1 MTMSDLVLGL
11 DLGPASIGW
20 ALIDEQNPRIVDAG
34 VRVFPEGVDRDTQ
47 GRELSKS
54 AQRRLA
60 RAMRRQIARRSRR
73 KRQLRKLLVESRL
86 LPEIALLPRDD
97 QRRTEWERDEFRKED
112 PYSLRTRAILEDQ
125 RLELHEI
132 GRVLVHLNQRRGFRS
147 NRRADRAAKK
157 ETSALLQEIGELN
170 QKIGNQ
176 TLGQYLAGQRPE
188 DQPGDRGKHHLVQ
201 LRGLHTRRDMY
212 EREFAAVWEHQR
224 QFHPD
229 LLTDD
234 LREKIKGII
243 FFQRELRPPSPGLV
257 GRCEL
262 EPRLPRCPRA
272 DRRAERF
279 RLLNEINNLRVIDL
293 SRHSENT
300 LGDTQ
305 RQELLSYLSKA
316 KERTFDQIRKHL
328 FEQSENIR
336 FNLETGGRKK
346 MHGMPVD
353 AMLAHKDRLGKAWYK
368 TPDDLKDRIVAA
380 IIDDEPKRLAYL
392 LSQAG
397 LDENLAESILD
408 VADLED
414 GYTSYSL
421 HAIKKLL
428 PALEKGLPLTSRDV
442 DKPCAIREA
451 GYLLPWQRKVD
462 GRAQLPEPP
471 DVTNP
476 LVRQALHEVRKTV
489 NAILR
494 EFVERQRHRLSVIH
508 VELARDVRGTAK
520 QRAQYAAEINE
531 QHRRRDD
538 AADKIREFGC
548 KATKEAIDRYLL
560 WKEQGEECLYC
571 GRTLGMA
578 ALLGGEVHLDHILP
592 FRRSLDDSL
601 MNKVVCCRDCND
613 QKRDRTPF
621 EWLAK
626 TDPRRYETIIQRG
639 RKLPYPKQRRLLV
652 ESIELDDFFAR
663 QLVDTAYITSQVHE
677 YVRCLCPDVLCI
689 KGQHT
694 GTLRRRWGLNTVL
707 SRDGSDLKNRDDH
720 RHHAVDAIVVALTNR
735 TRLQALADVFRRHGE
750 GFEEQLPEPWSS
762 FRADAERAVN
772 EIRVSYRVR
781 RRVAGSLHRDTIYG
795 PTDKPG
801 EYVCRKALEDLTPA
815 MVPKIR
821 DRTVRELIEAR
832 LRLHGIEPGRGE
844 GKIPAETWKEPLWMP
859 TPYRSEFASKIPI
872 RKVRLVI
879 PSESIRPIR
888 SGTAYVEPGN
898 THHLCLFEVADNSGK
913 TRREAVF
920 VTMLEAVERLRK
932 REPLV
937 RRSHPTNPNARFLM
951 SLAGNELVLLQHNG
965 KEDLYRFETAASTS
979 QQMWF
984 RHHTFAG
991 KSSDKWGRISKMPN
1005 TLVARKVTVDP
1016 LGRIRTASD

>member
-1 MTMSDLVLGL
+1 MSDCILGL
-11 DLGPASIGW
+11 DLGPSSLGW
-20 ALIDEQNPRIVDAG
+20 ALVDVQEWRIIATG
-34 VRVFPEGVDRDTQ
+34 VRVFPEGVARDTK
-47 GRELSKS
+47 GREISKN

-60 RAMRRQIARRSRR
+60 RAMRRQAARRAGR
-73 KRQLRKLLVESRL
+73 KRRLREVLVEAGL
-86 LPEIALLPRDD
+86 LPQIALLPRDD
-97 QRRTEWERDEFRKED
+97 DRRTKWERDEFKRED
-112 PYSLRTRAILEDQ
+112 PYSLRTRALIEGQ
-125 RLELHEI
+125 RLELYEI
-132 GRVLVHLNQRRGFRS
+132 GRILVHLNQRRGFRS

-170 QKIGNQ
+170 EKIGNQ
-176 TLGQYLAGQRPE
+176 TLGQYLAGLRPE
-188 DQPGDRGKHHLVQ
+188 DRPGDRGKHHLVR

-212 EREFAAVWEHQR
+212 EHEFAAIWEKQL

-229 LLTDD
+229 VLTDD
-234 LREKIKGII
+234 LREKIKGVI

-272 DRRAERF
+272 DRRAQRF
-279 RLLNEINNLRVIDL
+279 RLLNEVNNLRVIDL
-293 SRHSENT
+293 SRHSEDA
-300 LGDTQ
+300 LDETQ
-305 RQELLSYLSKA
+305 RQALVAYLSKT

-328 FEQSENIR
+328 FEQHENIR
-336 FNLETGGRKK
+336 FNLERGGRKK

-353 AMLAHKDRLGKAWYK
+353 AMLSHKDLLGKAWYK
-368 TPDDLKDRIVAA
+368 TPDDVKDRTVAA

-392 LSQAG
+392 LTQGGFDGAI
-397 LDENLAESILD
+397 AESLLD
-408 VADLED
+408 SAVLGD
-414 GYTSYSL
+414 GYLSYSL

-428 PALEKGLPLTSRDV
+428 PSLEKGLPLTSRDL
-442 DKPCAIREA
+442 DRPCAVREA
-451 GYLLPWQRKVD
+451 GYLLPWQRQVD
-462 GRAQLPEPP
+462 GSAELPEPP
-471 DVTNP
+471 EVTNP

-494 EFVERQRHRLSVIH
+494 EYVAHEGHHLSAIH
-508 VELARDVRGTAK
+508 VELAREVRGTAK
-520 QRAQYAAEINE
+520 QRAEYAAEMNE
-531 QHRRRDD
+531 QRRRRDD
-538 AADKIREFGC
+538 AADKIREFGY
-548 KATKEAIDRYLL
+548 KATKEGIDRHLL

-578 ALLGGEVHLDHILP
+578 ALLGGGVHVDHILP
-592 FRRSLDDSL
+592 YRRSLDDSL
-601 MNKVVCCRDCND
+601 MNKVICCRDCND
-613 QKRDRTPF
+613 KKRDRTPF

-626 TDPRRYETIIQRG
+626 TDPQRYETIIQRS
-639 RKLPYPKQRRLLV
+639 RKLPYAKQRRLLV

-694 GTLRRRWGLNTVL
+694 STLRRRWGLNTVL

-720 RHHAVDAIVVALTNR
+720 RHHVVDAIVVALTNR
-735 TRLQALADVFRRHGE
+735 PRLQTLADVFRRRPDGI
-750 GFEEQLPEPWSS
+750 EEQLPEPWSN
-762 FRADAERAVN
+762 FRADVEKAVN

-781 RRVAGSLHRDTIYG
+781 RRVAGPLHRDTIYG
-795 PTDKPG
+795 STDKPG
-801 EYVCRKALEDLTPA
+801 EFVCRKALEELTPA
-815 MVPKIR
+815 MVAKIR

-832 LRLHGIEPGRGE
+832 LRSHGIEPGRGE

-859 TPYRSEFASKIPI
+859 TPYRSEFASKIRI
-872 RKVRLVI
+872 RKVRLVV

-888 SGTAYVEPGN
+888 ADTAYVEPGN
-898 THHLCLFEVADNSGK
+898 THHLCLFEVVDTNGK

-920 VTMLEAVERLRK
+920 VTILEAVERLHN
-932 REPLV
+932 REPLI
-937 RRSHPTNPNARFLM
+937 RHTHPTNPNARFLM

-1016 LGRIRTASD
+1016 LGRIRTAND